1 MCIHRFYCLFQLFC
15 SKTYGRV
22 LVLDGIIQCTE
33 RDEYGYHEIM
43 VHVPLFAHP
52 SPSKVRLLV

>member
-1 MCIHRFYCLFQLFC
+1 M
-15 SKTYGRV
+15 
-22 LVLDGIIQCTE
+22 LDGIIQCTE

-52 SPSKVRLLV
+52 SPTKVREKIPSYFIDRFGH